1 MKFVFLKAVFIKI
14 KILWDMMSC
23 RLIKSDWWFDKF
35 ATSSK
40 VLSNTRSVIFS
51 NPSYYLPVDREPRSI
66 KLESL
71 NRILSEINGALI
83 DTKRT
88 FSEPKRTF
96 SRSQWPLTCW
106 ECGVESPGDMDVS
119 CECCVLSGRSL
130 CDELIIRPEVSYRLR
145 CVI

>member
-40 VLSNTRSVIFS
+40 VLSNTRSVIFF

-96 SRSQWPLTCW
+96 SRSQWPLTC
-106 ECGVESPGDMDVS
+106 
-119 CECCVLSGRSL
+119 
-130 CDELIIRPEVSYRLR
+130 
-145 CVI
+145 